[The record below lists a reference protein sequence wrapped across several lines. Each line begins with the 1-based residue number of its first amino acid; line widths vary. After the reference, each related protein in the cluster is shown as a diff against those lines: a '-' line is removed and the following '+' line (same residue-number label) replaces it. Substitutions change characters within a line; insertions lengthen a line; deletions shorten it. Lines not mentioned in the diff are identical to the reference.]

1 MTRES
6 LSEVELKA
14 MWQRLGRLSHSQ
26 LIEAFHRVHESRR
39 ALGDRMPRAEAMREL
54 NMIWH
59 LAQAWEE
66 RREREESQ
74 LAAVA

>member
-6 LSEVELKA
+6 LGDAELKA
-14 MWQRLGRLSHSQ
+14 MWRRLGRLSHSQ
-26 LIEAFHRVHESRR
+26 LIEAFDRVHEESRMR
-39 ALGDRMPRAEAMREL
+39 DGRMPGAEVMREL
-54 NMIWH
+54 MMIWH

-66 RREREESQ
+66 RAEREEDR